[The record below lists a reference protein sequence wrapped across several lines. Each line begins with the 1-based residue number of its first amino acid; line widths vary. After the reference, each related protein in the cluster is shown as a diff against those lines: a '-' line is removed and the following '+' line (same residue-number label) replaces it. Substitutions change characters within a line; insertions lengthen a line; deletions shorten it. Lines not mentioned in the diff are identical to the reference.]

1 MRASNTN
8 TNQGTWLG
16 YGVPM
21 GVVPHSRGREMRAS
35 VHAQAAG
42 GGLGVDASVVV
53 GVGQE
58 SGWWG
63 VCDVGEAG

>member
-1 MRASNTN
+1 M
-8 TNQGTWLG
+8 NQGTWLG
-16 YGVPM
+16 YGVPVGAD
-21 GVVPHSRGREMRAS
+21 GVARAS
-35 VHAQAAG
+35 AHAG

-63 VCDVGEAG
+63 VCSVGEAG